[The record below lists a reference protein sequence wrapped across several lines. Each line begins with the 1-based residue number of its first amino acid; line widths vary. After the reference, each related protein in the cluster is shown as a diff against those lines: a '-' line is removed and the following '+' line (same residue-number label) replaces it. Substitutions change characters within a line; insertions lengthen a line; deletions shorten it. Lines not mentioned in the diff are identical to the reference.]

1 MVMVLSFGQKFPEA
15 IKQIKKCNVLV
26 IGSTGVGKS
35 TLISSILKVSISDSV
50 TQTISDK
57 PYQNPGL
64 PIAIYDT
71 PGIENDKKQENRV
84 KQQIAEFI
92 KQQKSKE
99 PEDQIH
105 AIWYC
110 VNSQVTRKTQIDLRW
125 ISLIPKELPVIAVIT
140 RASGVEK
147 DWLEPFLMDISDIQ
161 RVVPIM
167 AQAEKTHHYD
177 IQPYGLQS
185 LLSITEDL
193 LEDIAKTA
201 ISNAIKLKADLS
213 FGWCR
218 DGCTKVLI
226 ARLLPVPMMLQ
237 TPIVEGLQCGMLIY
251 ISKVFSCN
259 FDAKFISELRA
270 VGIGAGIFE
279 NFLDQIIQNLP
290 QANYDNIQ
298 TVHDVLS
305 QIVGVLNGMT
315 ATLPFKDQLIDLLQ
329 GLDNFNPVSGFPI
342 FGCIAAVTTVLCT
355 GFLAVAYIETMK
367 IYKQAE
373 YEGKPLPDIKQI
385 LKDQMQELMNVI
397 KSGFGMVS
405 IPA

>member
-110 VNSQVTRKTQIDLRW
+110 VNSLVTRKTQIDGCW
-125 ISLIPKELPVIAVIT
+125 ISSIAKELPVIAVIT

-147 DWLEPFLMDISDIQ
+147 GWLEPFLMDISDIQ

-167 AQAEKTHHYD
+167 AQEEKTHLYD

-201 ISNAIKLKADLS
+201 ISNAIKAKADLS

-218 DGCTKVLI
+218 DGCSTVL
-226 ARLLPVPMMLQ
+226 ATALLPVPMVQTSIVAYLQFRML
-237 TPIVEGLQCGMLIY
+237 VN
-251 ISKVFSCN
+251 ISKAFGCN
-259 FDAKFISELRA
+259 FDAKFISELCA
-270 VGIGAGIFE
+270 VGSAGIVE
-279 NFLDQIIQNLP
+279 NFLGQILQNLP
-290 QANYDNIQ
+290 GANYDNIQ
-298 TVHDVLS
+298 TVHDVFS
-305 QIVGVLNGMT
+305 QIVGMLNGIT

-329 GLDNFNPVSGFPI
+329 GLDSFNPVSGLSI
-342 FGCIAAVTTVLCT
+342 LRCIATVNSAICT
-355 GFLAVAYIETMK
+355 GVLAITYIETMK

-373 YEGKPLPDIKQI
+373 YERKPLPDIKQI
-385 LKDQMQELMNVI
+385 LEDQMQELMNVI